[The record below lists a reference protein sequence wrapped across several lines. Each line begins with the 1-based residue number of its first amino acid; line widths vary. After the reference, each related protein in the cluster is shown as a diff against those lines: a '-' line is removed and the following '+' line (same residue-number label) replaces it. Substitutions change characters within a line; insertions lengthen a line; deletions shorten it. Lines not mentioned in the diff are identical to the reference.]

1 MPPPVLDLLPPV
13 LDTFGSSSPCAP
25 AQPSV
30 TLPHCVFPA
39 CPPARLAGAS
49 LVRSRGGLRC
59 GTHEWPALA
68 ARLRAR
74 LQGAAEPLGMD
85 SGCAQ

>member
-39 CPPARLAGAS
+39 CPPSRRVSRTVSRRPALRDSRVAGPRGAAQS
-49 LVRSRGGLRC
+49 PPSRGG
-59 GTHEWPALA
+59 
-68 ARLRAR
+68 
-74 LQGAAEPLGMD
+74 
-85 SGCAQ
+85 